1 MVSIFLFSNIQIMGL
16 SILPFLFLYLLPIIF
31 MFISLIIFIYFF
43 WFLFFLFSNIQIM
56 GLLILPFLFLCLL
69 PIIFIFISLIIF
81 NYFFWFLF
89 FSIFE
94 YSNYGFIDI
103 TVLKI
108 YEKRKDTRERLGLV
122 RTARNYRFEL
132 HRRWMIYDSGYGAA
146 YDSIY
151 RYRPRATLKL
161 ASLFASRILGEL
173 LIGNTRKWIR
183 CIHRFTR

>member
-1 MVSIFLFSNIQIMGL
+1 MLELWRDTSATVTINYYPIEVLVYSPICFFNYSSII
-16 SILPFLFLYLLPIIF
+16 YLIIF
-31 MFISLIIFIYFF
+31 M
-43 WFLFFLFSNIQIM
+43 
-56 GLLILPFLFLCLL
+56 
-69 PIIFIFISLIIF
+69 FISLIIF

-89 FSIFE
+89 FFIFE

-103 TVLKI
+103 IVLKI

-122 RTARNYRFEL
+122 RAARNYRFEL